1 MFDLGSHYSILVH
14 TMYNLVR
21 QSAVQK
27 EMLTFGRHVDITITV
42 TIISFTSTSKP
53 EFMKVDSFL

>member
-27 EMLTFGRHVDITITV
+27 EMLTFSRHVDIIITV